1 MSIATIFLV
10 IALIL
15 FVVDA
20 IGVASRVSLQSV
32 GLAFVAAAMLAPL
45 LG

>member
-1 MSIATIFLV
+1 MTLSAILLI

-20 IGVASRVSLQSV
+20 IGVASRVGLQSL
-32 GLAFVAAAMLAPL
+32 GLAFVAAAMLVPL
-45 LG
+45 V